1 MFLRI
6 LIFLALAN
14 FTFADDHAAESSD
27 SGTGSS
33 PSTVLPSDFF
43 AGALADATA
52 ISDEAGKQR
61 LIDVKSTTLS
71 PALAFGSSFKYI
83 NNPEKILCLPVKEMV
98 PLWM

>member
-14 FTFADDHAAESSD
+14 FTFADDHASESSD
-27 SGTGSS
+27 SGISSS

-52 ISDEAGKQR
+52 ISDEAGKK
-61 LIDVKSTTLS
+61 IDR
-71 PALAFGSSFKYI
+71 
-83 NNPEKILCLPVKEMV
+83 C
-98 PLWM
+98 